1 MLEYISIPLS
11 FNLSLKKIIVNS
23 LPLSTHILFGLR
35 PDLPKI
41 YWNTLTILTPFLSF
55 KGTTQAYLVKIS
67 ITHKKNLNPSLNLL
81 INSTS
86 AKSVPQILSLD
97 PE

>member
-23 LPLSTHILFGLR
+23 LPLSTHILFRLR

-41 YWNTLTILTPFLSF
+41 YWNALTVLTPFLSF
-55 KGTTQAYLVKIS
+55 KGTTQAYLVEIS
-67 ITHKKNLNPSLNLL
+67 IAHKKNLNPSLNLL
-81 INSTS
+81 INSIS
-86 AKSVPQILSLD
+86 ANQFPKYYL
-97 PE
+97 